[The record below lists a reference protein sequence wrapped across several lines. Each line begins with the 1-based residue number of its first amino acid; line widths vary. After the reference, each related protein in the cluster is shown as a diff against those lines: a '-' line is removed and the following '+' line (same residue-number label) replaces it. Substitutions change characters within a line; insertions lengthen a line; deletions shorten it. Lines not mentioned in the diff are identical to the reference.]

1 MSVAV
6 PLTEAL
12 DGAGSYLVVLVPFA
26 VLLVVALV
34 LGWVGDR

>member
-6 PLTEAL
+6 PLTESL
-12 DGAGSYLVVLVPFA
+12 DGAGAYLIVLVPFA

-34 LGWVGDR
+34 VGWVGDR